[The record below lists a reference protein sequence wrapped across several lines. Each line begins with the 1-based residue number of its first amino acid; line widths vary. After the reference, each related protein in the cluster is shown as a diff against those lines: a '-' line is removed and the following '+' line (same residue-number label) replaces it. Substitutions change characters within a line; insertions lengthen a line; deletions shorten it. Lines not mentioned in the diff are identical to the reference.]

1 MYLLS
6 HVLRWPGAQVVLLA
20 TLTLISA
27 TTLAASGDYVQGLS
41 AFQRAFAEGR
51 MNDGAKHAPE
61 LISSLRAAKYVDR
74 IGALRRIHDECVASY
89 QFGCEQEAFGELTV
103 ALRELDNAHD
113 VTDDLK
119 RLLIADFAERGT
131 RRSLLYGWTNQLGD
145 SMPLLERTLAT
156 WAGALDFA
164 RSNLT
169 LAEAY
174 LMLRNLERAVFYS
187 RRGWYFFLSNQGVAA
202 EDFQTLLSEFLEV
215 FISTGQSRR
224 AVTAMALFR
233 GLAFNMRDARPYLQF
248 RLRSAD
254 FLIDNALDYAGGIA
268 QAGRASLSML
278 KALQFPPNVSDY
290 LELRLLAATIA
301 GCLVSNDSGCQIV
314 ADTDRAAQ
322 LLTKLTG
329 NDAGEPTWPWA
340 QAAAAVLALHS
351 VAIGPVPPPI
361 VDGVLNSPRT
371 AGADAAPDESNS
383 TTLMG
388 RALLQARTDKV
399 AARLLLEQGARK
411 MLEERRLLEAINPLE
426 SAPLPMD
433 ERLGVQLV
441 LSSLAKDLDSLSE
454 EERSLLFELCAL
466 SHRNWR
472 TIEAKYLYASAAIRD
487 DDQRA
492 SLQAYHRLEQEISRQ
507 EREAIKDLREIANGK
522 KVVDPKSVVD
532 FQRFRR
538 FNELDRLQRLHSTA
552 ASAASAT
559 YNNRSSLLDDVRKA
573 LQPGE
578 RFVTHAVAF
587 GKLIRVCFDKEG
599 FHASFS
605 ERDPQRDLIA
615 IKTLLAALTNP
626 APSGSAIDRAF
637 PLAEAKYL
645 TSLTLGD
652 DSRCVA
658 QAETLIAAPDPVF
671 FWLPLHVL
679 LDPARAAT
687 ISSSDALA
695 TIPWLGASRGLS
707 IVTDPRQFIASR
719 AMASTSVAPLAFLGV
734 GDPVLSGK
742 TIDGSSQSE
751 LALRGVK
758 RGGVSVL
765 AELEELPQ
773 TKRELERMASAFGP
787 SSRLLLRGSA
797 SEINVRRQVLSD
809 FRVLSFATH
818 GLVREEIDGLAEPA
832 LVLTPRDSKTTFN
845 DGLLTATEISELPLR
860 ADLVILSACNSAS
873 FDVATFAYQAAGLS
887 TAFFMAGA
895 RSTLASL
902 WSVDS
907 ESTAQLMELLANE
920 VASDSSVGSS
930 LALRRAIQRFL
941 SREESK
947 SYRHPRFWAAFLV
960 FGDGG
965 RLPLKRGNVRT
976 ALTPIDSSDGVVWGA
991 WDRSQGTKAGWR
1003 LESGH
1008 QDTGKSRVRG
1018 TLRRVNDGRPAWE
1031 VGDDNFSFI
1040 LPAGHKLKRP
1050 SVLAWNVQG
1059 DVLRLELRTYLPNG
1073 RLLSRREIEAH
1084 GDNRVGGFL
1093 SLANGRFIAATYR
1106 DNGPTVGYRVTLH
1119 LLDSDGRLVTSRGIP
1134 LPAGLR
1140 ISSISLFPSHRG
1152 VWVTATGEERR
1163 EKYEQRLLPMGAE
1176 QPCIWRNRSHLILIK
1191 PDLSLAGDERS
1202 LIDTLVWRVNPA
1214 APDADVAA
1222 ISVYDSCFAQA
1233 QFSSGVAFLRAGR
1246 EPQVFIGNL
1255 KGANSSG
1262 VVAFAQPR
1270 GEWLLI
1276 SSVRRELDAWKKL
1289 DFNYWSAQQDPEN
1302 AARGFM
1308 TSQQTGLLVTRFDA
1322 QGRVVASSLHLI
1334 PGELWTSDA
1343 YLKSDGELIVLGANN
1358 GARFVGQLS
1367 IP

>member
-1 MYLLS
+1 
-6 HVLRWPGAQVVLLA
+6 V

-27 TTLAASGDYVQGLS
+27 TTLVASGDYVQGLS

-61 LISSLRAAKYVDR
+61 LIGSLRAAKYLDR
-74 IGALRRIHDECVASY
+74 MGGLRRIHDVCVASY
-89 QFGCEQEAFGELTV
+89 QFGCEQEAFDELSIAV
-103 ALRELDNAHD
+103 RELDDAQD
-113 VTDDLK
+113 VTNDQK
-119 RLLIADFAERGT
+119 RLLIADFAERGI
-131 RRSLLYGWTNQLGD
+131 RRSLLYGWTNQPADL
-145 SMPLLERTLAT
+145 MQLLERALVT
-156 WAGALDFA
+156 WVGALDFA

-174 LMLRNLERAVFYS
+174 LKLGNLERAVFYS
-187 RRGWYFFLSNQGVAA
+187 RRGWYFFLSNQGVTA
-202 EDFQTLLSEFLEV
+202 EDFQALLPEFLEV
-215 FISTGQSRR
+215 FISTGQSLR

-248 RLRSAD
+248 RLLSAD
-254 FLIDNALDYAGGIA
+254 FLIDNALNYAGWMA
-268 QAGRASLSML
+268 QLGRASLSML
-278 KALQFPPNVSDY
+278 KALQLLPNVSDH

-301 GCLVSNDSGCQIV
+301 GCLISNDSGCQIA
-314 ADTDRAAQ
+314 ADTARATQ
-322 LLTKLTG
+322 LLTKLAG
-329 NDAGEPTWPWA
+329 NDAGERSWPLA

-351 VAIGPVPPPI
+351 AAIGGVPPPI
-361 VDGVLNSPRT
+361 VDALLIRPPT
-371 AGADAAPDESNS
+371 ALTDAAPDESNA

-388 RALLQARTDKV
+388 RALLLARTDKL
-399 AARLLLEQGARK
+399 AARLVLEQGARK
-411 MLEERRLLEAINPLE
+411 MLEDRRRLEALNPLE

-433 ERLGVQLV
+433 DRLGVQLV
-441 LSSLAKDLDSLSE
+441 LSALAKDLDSLSE
-454 EERSLLFELCAL
+454 EERNLLFELCAL

-507 EREAIKDLREIANGK
+507 ERDAIKDLLEIANGK
-522 KVVDPKSVVD
+522 RVVDPKSVVD
-532 FQRFRR
+532 LQRFLR
-538 FNELDRLQRLHSTA
+538 FNELDRLQRLHSSA

-559 YNNRSSLLDDVRKA
+559 YNGRSRLLDEVRKS

-587 GKLIRVCFDKEG
+587 GKLIRVCFDRES

-605 ERDPQRDLIA
+605 ERDPQREVIA

-626 APSGSAIDRAF
+626 GPSGSAIDRVF
-637 PLAEAKYL
+637 PLAEAKWL

-652 DSRCVA
+652 DSGCVA

-671 FWLPLHVL
+671 FLLPLHVL

-687 ISSSDALA
+687 MSSPNDLA
-695 TIPWLGASRGLS
+695 TFPWLGASRGLS
-707 IVTDPRQFIASR
+707 IVTDPRQFVASR
-719 AMASTSVAPLAFLGV
+719 AMAGASAAPLAFLGV

-742 TIDGSSQSE
+742 TIDGASQSQV
-751 LALRGVK
+751 ALRGVK
-758 RGGVSVL
+758 RGGVSML

-773 TKRELERMASAFGP
+773 TKRELERMAFAFGP

-832 LVLTPRDSKTTFN
+832 LVLTPRDSKTPFN

-920 VASDSSVGSS
+920 IASDSSVGSS
-930 LALRRAIQRFL
+930 LALRRAIQQFL

-965 RLPLKRGNVRT
+965 RLPKKRANVRT
-976 ALTPIDSSDGVVWGA
+976 ALIPKDSSDGVVWGE
-991 WDRSQGTKAGWR
+991 WLRSQGTKAGWR
-1003 LESGH
+1003 LESGY
-1008 QDTGKSRVRG
+1008 QNTGKPRVRG
-1018 TLRRVNDGRPAWE
+1018 TLRRVSDGQPAWE
-1031 VGDDNFSFI
+1031 VGDDDFSFI
-1040 LPAGHKLKRP
+1040 VPAGHKLKRP
-1050 SVLAWNVQG
+1050 SVLAWSVQG

-1073 RLLSRREIEAH
+1073 GLLSQREIDTQ
-1084 GDNRVGGFL
+1084 GDDRVEGFV
-1093 SLANGRFIAATYR
+1093 SLADGRFIAATYR
-1106 DNGPTVGYRVTLH
+1106 DYGHTVGYRVTLH
-1119 LLDSDGRLVTSRGIP
+1119 LLDRDGRLVTSRSVP
-1134 LPAGLR
+1134 LPADLR

-1152 VWVTATGEERR
+1152 VWVSARGEQRR
-1163 EKYEQRLLPMGAE
+1163 EKYEQHLLPMGAD
-1176 QPCIWRNRSHLILIK
+1176 QPCIWRNRSVLILVK
-1191 PDLSLAGDERS
+1191 PDLSLVEDEKS
-1202 LIDTLVWRVNPA
+1202 LIDTLVWRISPA
-1214 APDADVAA
+1214 APDADVAT
-1222 ISVYDSCFAQA
+1222 ISVHDPCLPHA

-1246 EPQVFIGNL
+1246 EPQVFIAKLN
-1255 KGANSSG
+1255 GANSAG
-1262 VVAFAQPR
+1262 LAVFAQPR
-1270 GEWLLI
+1270 GGWLLI
-1276 SSVRRELDAWKKL
+1276 SNVRRELDAWKKL
-1289 DFNYWSAQQDPEN
+1289 DFDYSSAQQDPEN
-1302 AARGFM
+1302 LARGFR
-1308 TSQQTGLLVTRFDA
+1308 TSQQTGLLMTRFDA

-1334 PGELWTSDA
+1334 PGELGANDA